1 MLFSR
6 KERKGRKERNEK
18 MTGECK
24 GDHVVLRDGVL
35 VHEIEDLCRRLEKA
49 NVPFELSQVSRDDA
63 GIVESHRNNWSTA
76 LGSVMNYFNQ
86 GGVGVFLRILVRPED
101 FERADAALNIE
112 SAPMSESDRKRL
124 SRRRLLIVVLFIFA
138 LVFAFLFVKDVQQ
151 RHQSKISIST
161 WYDAQ

>member
-1 MLFSR
+1 
-6 KERKGRKERNEK
+6 
-18 MTGECK
+18 
-24 GDHVVLRDGVL
+24 
-35 VHEIEDLCRRLEKA
+35 
-49 NVPFELSQVSRDDA
+49 
-63 GIVESHRNNWSTA
+63 
-76 LGSVMNYFNQ
+76 MNYFNQ

-161 WYDAQ
+161 WSDAQ

>member
-1 MLFSR
+1 
-6 KERKGRKERNEK
+6 

-63 GIVESHRNNWSTA
+63 GIVESHRNNWSMA

-161 WYDAQ
+161 WSDAQ